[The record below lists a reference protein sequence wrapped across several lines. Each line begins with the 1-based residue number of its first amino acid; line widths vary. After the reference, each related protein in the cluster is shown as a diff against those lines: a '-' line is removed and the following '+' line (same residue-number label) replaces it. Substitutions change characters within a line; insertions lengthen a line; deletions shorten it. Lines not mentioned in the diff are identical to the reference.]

1 MAKKKGA
8 LGKLLALTTTVAA
21 IGGICYIFKDKI
33 ADSSLYKSASDKA
46 GDIYGSVKNRFN
58 SDDDFLFD
66 DWDDD
71 FDDDLDDDFD
81 NSTREYTTLASSKD
95 ATDDTKEK
103 EDGED
108 SIPTIDLSKKASD
121 NKSEDTA
128 VEKDENEG
136 LSDTYEDPD
145 VLEEQ
150 DKLDF

>member
-8 LGKLLALTTTVAA
+8 LGKLLALTTTAAA
-21 IGGICYIFKDKI
+21 IGGICYVFKDKI
-33 ADSSLYKSASDKA
+33 AESSLYKSASDKV
-46 GDIYGSVKNRFN
+46 GDIYGSVKNKFN

-71 FDDDLDDDFD
+71 FGDDLDDDFD

-95 ATDDTKEK
+95 VSDDKKEN
-103 EDGED
+103 GED
-108 SIPTIDLSKKASD
+108 SIPTIDLNKKSSE
-121 NKSEDTA
+121 NKSEETT
-128 VEKDENEG
+128 VEGDENEG